1 MHLDGHHVEGGL
13 AHAVLVPGLGAVHAL
28 GVGGEPDGAQ
38 CTRDLDHA
46 GALGLKQQRDKG
58 LGNEHGAKDVGREGL
73 GEALAAYRAGRGGA
87 GIADEGIDAPK
98 LLGDA
103 VYGRRDG
110 GVVLD
115 VQLENT
121 ERALA
126 AAGLE
131 LGECMLALGD
141 IAAGEDYMVAW
152 LGRNG
157 LGRGVANARV
167 GAWIGDLSSE
177 MTLLR

>member
-1 MHLDGHHVEGGL
+1 M
-13 AHAVLVPGLGAVHAL
+13 
-28 GVGGEPDGAQ
+28 
-38 CTRDLDHA
+38 
-46 GALGLKQQRDKG
+46 LGLQQQRDKG

-73 GEALAAYRAGRGGA
+73 GEALAAGGAGRGGA

-103 VYGRRDG
+103 VYGRKDG

-121 ERALA
+121 ERALDA
-126 AAGLE
+126 GGLE
-131 LGECMLALGD
+131 LGERLLALGD
-141 IAAGEDYMVAW
+141 IAAGEDYMIAW

-157 LGRGVANARV
+157 LSRGVANARV
-167 GAWIGDLSSE
+167 GAWIGEVSSE
-177 MTLLR
+177 MTHVRCGRGGSKARAYR